1 MRIDPHKPIQLAHP
15 EWSPN
20 FDDDPAL
27 SAETRRRFLDS
38 HCETNILVL
47 TAHFPSPSV
56 GHVVPHAE
64 RAFDFKYTASDAD
77 TL

>member
-1 MRIDPHKPIQLAHP
+1 MIGDLMHGPIQLAHP

-20 FDDDPAL
+20 SDHDPAL

-38 HCETNILVL
+38 HCETDILVL

-56 GHVVPHAE
+56 GHVVSHAE
-64 RAFDFKYTASDAD
+64 RAFDFEYMPSASAI
-77 TL
+77 